1 MMTEEAREGL
11 HRIIGATVRDMVSA
25 YRLQAQV
32 GPMTE
37 QALEGILFRDRRVVS
52 THAERRP

>member
-1 MMTEEAREGL
+1 MTEDAREL
-11 HRIIGATVRDMVSA
+11 RRIIGATVRDMVA
-25 YRLQAQV
+25 VYRLQAQV

-52 THAERRP
+52 THAERTP

>member
-1 MMTEEAREGL
+1 MTEEAREL
-11 HRIIGATVRDMVSA
+11 RPIIGATVRDMVSV

-37 QALEGILFRDRRVVS
+37 QAPEGILFRDRRVVS